1 MSDAFHDF
9 DNRLRRIQKSRVK
22 LANGYVSVV
31 GDDGLIV
38 VKPRSRK
45 TRFVVRP
52 FLFLIVGLL
61 FFKSLILATLGQPVY
76 EERLAALQGGTTIE
90 QAGAW
95 VMQIDP
101 ASAFVAAQIRS
112 WIF

>member
-1 MSDAFHDF
+1 MTDAFHDF
-9 DNRLRRIQKSRVK
+9 DNRLRRIQKSRVR

-38 VKPRSRK
+38 VKPRARR
-45 TRFVVRP
+45 TRFVLRP
-52 FLFLIVGLL
+52 FAFLIVGLMV
-61 FFKSLILATLGQPVY
+61 FKALILATLGQPVY
-76 EERLAALQGGTTIE
+76 EERVASLQAGTTIE

-101 ASAFVAAQIRS
+101 VSQFMAAQIRS
-112 WIF
+112 WMF